1 MKISHESG
9 IKINDELR
17 KIIEKALE
25 KAGGK
30 VNRLARLSGCKQS
43 SVDRWVGRNKDKT
56 DFISWDAWPA
66 LRKHLQSYGLLNPN
80 EPRWMTPS
88 ELLEFTKTLS
98 SLTKDETEIL
108 DLFRK
113 LNDEGKLLA
122 VKSLESLASSSATTK
137 N

>member
-1 MKISHESG
+1 MKISQESG

-30 VNRLARLSGCKQS
+30 VNRLARLSGCKQP

-56 DFISWDAWPA
+56 DFISWDAWPV
-66 LRKHLQSYGLLNPN
+66 LRKHLQSCGLLNPN